1 MPLVLTHPR
10 TRQLPIL
17 CASSLLLLCA
27 LLVQGSPTPNTEASS
42 TVNHT
47 TADSNNYN
55 CPADCEC
62 VLAQHTHSP
71 FLHAKCSSLEGLR
84 SYEAKED
91 SLPIHSLDLSYL
103 NLKRLSHPLEKLPD
117 VTSIDLSH
125 NELHEIGHLGRR
137 IKKLNLKHNRITSS
151 KLAKLPAHLQV
162 LNLQHNDITSLPLEF
177 TRLSNLVT
185 LELSHNQINCS
196 CETLEV
202 RNWLQERHVFMEHA
216 VTCTYPTEAKGK
228 PWLQV
233 KQSDICAHEKNGR
246 DEEDNEL
253 MMGDQPIEGSGDL
266 DDEDE
271 LGKAFI
277 PIDKASTAK
286 TSSVQLDTVEG
297 SGDLSDINAPV
308 NLAMTTVVPDIE
320 DSEEHSTTDAP
331 HLAIEQA
338 EEEEDGSGSGAGPL
352 IIPNIARGP
361 LFTDDFEAPD
371 EDDTDDAFDNKP
383 VEQPAPEEDVEEDK
397 EEEEEEVHR
406 NGADIFGAGMG
417 IFDTSGFEEEKT
429 EAHADDKALEPVT
442 EDAIVP
448 AVQQNAE
455 SEGVFGVNT
464 EGPTSGEASPILTA
478 NVSNDSKDDSNAT
491 YFLLGVLGLIV
502 VGLIL
507 YVGIKRCKHNHN
519 AAHDAENPRQTELL
533 DMDKKNLGK
542 PLRNGNEHS
551 PLIGDQT
558 KSDHA
563 KPINGTGQKKPYDAN
578 DVKDGPN
585 QQQPLLNGNNGTGP
599 GDHVTKESA
608 PPATEAAAP
617 HDYHPITPR
626 YPTPK
631 SPRASKYAQYPQAG
645 AEHNN
650 NNDDSYLPSSPKSG
664 RYSPVYS
671 PETGRVKIKLTETPR
686 PKTPMLVTRS
696 KSNAGDIITTPVLA
710 TNGIDNSLSVP
721 GVHAPTTT
729 LVNGH

>member
-1 MPLVLTHPR
+1 MPLLR
-10 TRQLPIL
+10 TSSRATQLPL
-17 CASSLLLLCA
+17 TCAFSLLLCA
-27 LLVQGSPTPNTEASS
+27 LLIQATPTPSAEVSS
-42 TVNHT
+42 IVNDT
-47 TADSNNYN
+47 KPDN

-62 VLAQHTHSP
+62 VLARHTHSH

-84 SYEAKED
+84 SYAPEED
-91 SLPIHSLDLSYL
+91 ALPIHSLDLSYL

-151 KLAKLPAHLQV
+151 KLTKLPAHLQV
-162 LNLQHNDITSLPLEF
+162 LNLQHNDITNLPLEF
-177 TRLSNLVT
+177 KRLSNLET

-216 VTCTYPTEAKGK
+216 ITCTYPTEVQGK

-233 KQSDICAHEKNGR
+233 KQSDICAREKSGR
-246 DEEDNEL
+246 LLDEEDNEL
-253 MMGDQPIEGSGDL
+253 MMGDQPVEGSGDQ

-277 PIDKASTAK
+277 PLDKASTVK
-286 TSSVQLDTVEG
+286 TSAVQLDAVEG
-297 SGDLSDINAPV
+297 SGDLSDVNAPV
-308 NLAMTTVVPDIE
+308 NLVMTTLVPAVE
-320 DSEEHSTTDAP
+320 SSQEQVTTDAAP
-331 HLAIEQA
+331 LPIEQE
-338 EEEEDGSGSGAGPL
+338 EEEEDGSGSGDGLL
-352 IIPNIARGP
+352 IIPNLARGP
-361 LFTDDFEAPD
+361 LITDDFEAPD
-371 EDDTDDAFDNKP
+371 DDDTDDAFDNKP
-383 VEQPAPEEDVEEDK
+383 LEQPTSEEK
-397 EEEEEEVHR
+397 EESHKHAE
-406 NGADIFGAGMG
+406 DIFGVGMG
-417 IFDTSGFEEEKT
+417 IFDTDANGAEQT
-429 EAHADDKALEPVT
+429 EVPTEVKAEAPVT
-442 EDAIVP
+442 EEVIVP
-448 AVQQNAE
+448 IVQHNAE
-455 SEGVFGVNT
+455 SENVPDVNT
-464 EGPTSGEASPILTA
+464 EGYSSGEASAILTA
-478 NVSNDSKDDSNAT
+478 SAGGEPKDDSSAT

-507 YVGIKRCKHNHN
+507 FVGIKRCKHNRN

-542 PLRNGNEHS
+542 PLRNGNEHA

-558 KSDHA
+558 KLDLA

-578 DVKDGPN
+578 DVKDGPG
-585 QQQPLLNGNNGTGP
+585 QQQPLLKGSNGAGANEQVVN
-599 GDHVTKESA
+599 KENA
-608 PPATEAAAP
+608 PPATEATAP
-617 HDYHPITPR
+617 HEYHPITPR

-631 SPRASKYAQYPQAG
+631 SPRASKYAQYPPQG
-645 AEHNN
+645 TEHNN

-696 KSNAGDIITTPVLA
+696 KSNAGDIITTPVVA
-710 TNGIDNSLSVP
+710 TNGIDNTLTVP
-721 GVHAPTTT
+721 GIHAPTAT